1 MKFAV
6 GLNGWTDPREHV
18 LRVYGGVRV
27 VGRRKFPLGGLQT
40 R

>member
-6 GLNGWTDPREHV
+6 GLDGWADPRVHV
-18 LRVYGGVRV
+18 LRVYDGVRA